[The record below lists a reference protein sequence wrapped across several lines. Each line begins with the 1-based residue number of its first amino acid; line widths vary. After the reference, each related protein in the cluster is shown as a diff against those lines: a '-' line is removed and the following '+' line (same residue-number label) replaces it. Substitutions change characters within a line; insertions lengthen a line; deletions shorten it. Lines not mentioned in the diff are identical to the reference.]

1 MASDI
6 FKNTMQNDFYGF
18 WLDNNGFVG
27 KQDHPT
33 VAGWASYNK
42 WIIPFPGSRC
52 RTSNG
57 SIGSGPLGS
66 PFVYR
71 SFASS
76 QYDPTPSTSDLTAGA
91 TPIVAIGTTSG
102 PAGLAFCITV
112 PPPALL
118 KQAQDIAMEMISF
131 PGNDAN
137 TKWLSK
143 QGLFHNIKSDSIDV
157 SGDAI
162 LQTFVNQAAIE
173 NVGKLSEI
181 NKTLVDVSK
190 YNTTDMLIAQS
201 LSSSIVPNNDIEAN
215 QKLIADIIVNNFLA
229 GVDYSASQ
237 LSDLRILANK
247 CPFTDGIGVY
257 QARVL
262 LSPIDSIATEYA
274 NSCETGEN
282 RSSFLNSESV
292 EEGNTALMVYPNPAS
307 DQLTINY
314 QLTELDIAVFEIYN
328 VVGEKVLSQT
338 LNTSEGEQKLSLS
351 SLNSGVYFYKYSI
364 NDRIVRKDKL
374 VIVK

>member
-1 MASDI
+1 M
-6 FKNTMQNDFYGF
+6 
-18 WLDNNGFVG
+18 
-27 KQDHPT
+27 
-33 VAGWASYNK
+33 
-42 WIIPFPGSRC
+42 
-52 RTSNG
+52 
-57 SIGSGPLGS
+57 
-66 PFVYR
+66 
-71 SFASS
+71 
-76 QYDPTPSTSDLTAGA
+76 
-91 TPIVAIGTTSG
+91 
-102 PAGLAFCITV
+102 
-112 PPPALL
+112 
-118 KQAQDIAMEMISF
+118 
-131 PGNDAN
+131 
-137 TKWLSK
+137 
-143 QGLFHNIKSDSIDV
+143 
-157 SGDAI
+157 
-162 LQTFVNQAAIE
+162 
-173 NVGKLSEI
+173 
-181 NKTLVDVSK
+181 
-190 YNTTDMLIAQS
+190 
-201 LSSSIVPNNDIEAN
+201 
-215 QKLIADIIVNNFLA
+215 
-229 GVDYSASQ
+229 
-237 LSDLRILANK
+237 ANK